1 MEQLT
6 IGLEM
11 DREEKRRDQSPK
23 VCEIKN
29 VFNPAI
35 QNEKTKCLFFLG
47 TKLFFSPCLD
57 RRHKISERNMIDW
70 RNKIKD

>member
-6 IGLEM
+6 IDLEM

-35 QNEKTKCLFFLG
+35 QNEKDEMSVLYWHQIVLFSLSG
-47 TKLFFSPCLD
+47 QTTQNIRAKHD
-57 RRHKISERNMIDW
+57 
-70 RNKIKD
+70 